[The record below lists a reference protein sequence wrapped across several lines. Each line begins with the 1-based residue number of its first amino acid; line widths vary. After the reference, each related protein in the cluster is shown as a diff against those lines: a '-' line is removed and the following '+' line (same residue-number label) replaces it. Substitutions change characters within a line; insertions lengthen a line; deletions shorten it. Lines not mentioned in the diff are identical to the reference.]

1 MAAGDV
7 DLGTVHAISAR
18 GARLAVA
25 NVGGSLLAYRDQ
37 CPGCL
42 ATLAD
47 GVLQGDVLT
56 CRGCGRGYDLPR
68 AGQAVDG
75 VSAPLEP
82 VPLLRR
88 GARTVEVAVAT

>member
-1 MAAGDV
+1 M
-7 DLGTVHAISAR
+7 
-18 GARLAVA
+18 
-25 NVGGSLLAYRDQ
+25 
-37 CPGCL
+37 
-42 ATLAD
+42 
-47 GVLQGDVLT
+47 LT

-88 GARTVEVAVAT
+88 GARSVEVAVAT